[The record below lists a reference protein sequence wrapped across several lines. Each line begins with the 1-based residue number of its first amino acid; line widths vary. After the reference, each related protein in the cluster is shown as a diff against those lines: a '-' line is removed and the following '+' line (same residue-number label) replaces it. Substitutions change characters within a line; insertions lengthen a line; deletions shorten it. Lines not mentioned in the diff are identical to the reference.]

1 MQGASFPLDSSAPS
15 SQTSVSS
22 PSPAPLLVL
31 ALVAY
36 EAAEND
42 NLGIYAEEQL
52 RFKEDQKQ
60 YLKNALTGEK
70 NHVFSLGSPSPSS
83 TSS

>member
-1 MQGASFPLDSSAPS
+1 MRLSHLIRSAPS
-15 SQTSVSS
+15 DQTSVSP

-42 NLGIYAEEQL
+42 NLGIYAEEEL
-52 RFKEDQKQ
+52 HFKEDQKQ

-70 NHVFSLGSPSPSS
+70 KTRVFIGFAFPQLN
-83 TSS
+83 